1 MRYGIIKMQKQELI
15 RQSVATFDWEKAFS
29 SASVN
34 EKVAIF
40 NRTILNVFHKP
51 FFDKKTLFLMIK
63 SFWFNDKVRLLLKK
77 KR

>member
-15 RQSVATFDWEKAFS
+15 RQSVATFDWGKAFS

-51 FFDKKTLFLMIK
+51 F
-63 SFWFNDKVRLLLKK
+63 
-77 KR
+77 